1 MCQAGYGNQIG
12 MEWNDISRGMLKE
25 RPTNTDEEQMRVF
38 WRRWK
43 ELMSRANN
51 M

>member
-1 MCQAGYGNQIG
+1 MD
-12 MEWNDISRGMLKE
+12 DISRGMLKE